1 MKRGLI
7 MNKLDNV
14 ATVLDDVAA
23 EETVT
28 IRGLPSIVEIFTLEE
43 IPRGHKIALV
53 DIPVGMDVVK
63 YGFAIGYALTDIPK
77 GSYVH
82 VHNVGSKRTEE

>member
-1 MKRGLI
+1 
-7 MNKLDNV
+7 
-14 ATVLDDVAA
+14 
-23 EETVT
+23 
-28 IRGLPSIVEIFTLEE
+28 
-43 IPRGHKIALV
+43 
-53 DIPVGMDVVK
+53 MDVVK